1 MSSKL
6 VSSLG
11 LALLA
16 ASTITEAQQWRVY
29 PQCCVC
35 DGGGG
40 HLIKIDATSNCPR
53 ACADKQMWYANRLE
67 SCPTALPLENRRPGT
82 SDNSFA
88 YPVGGADFSGLCNT
102 NLQIE
107 PVPVKPKVGEIFT
120 LTVYIAGQGGLG
132 GGSCNIHSGGEIEW
146 GDGTLSKLEVKPA
159 PQGDP
164 CSGPQFTRLT
174 MNRYTLTHQYTITRT
189 GKISAYMQGDF
200 RMDKGGQNAGS
211 YRCRAQR
218 TESLTVVS
226 GAAKP

>member
-1 MSSKL
+1 MPSKIAT
-6 VSSLG
+6 SFW

-16 ASTITEAQQWRVY
+16 ASTITEAQHWKGYQ
-29 PQCCVC
+29 QCCVC

-40 HLIKIDATSNCPR
+40 RMVKIDATSNCPK
-53 ACADKQMWYANRLE
+53 ACSDKQMWFANRLE
-67 SCPTALPLENRRPGT
+67 SCPAAIPLENRRPGT

-102 NLQIE
+102 NLKID
-107 PVPVKPKVGEIFT
+107 PVPVKPTVGKPFT
-120 LTVYIAGQGGLG
+120 LTVYIVGQGGLG

-146 GDGTLSKLEVKPA
+146 GDGTHTELDVAPA
-159 PQGDP
+159 SQGDP

-174 MNRYTLTHQYTITRT
+174 KNRYTLTHEYTEVRT
-189 GKISAYMQGDF
+189 GKISAGMQGDF

-218 TESLTVVS
+218 TESFNVGS
-226 GAAKP
+226 GAVKP